1 VYNSTEIGF
10 PDDPNMITPIERIS
24 NNSNEKSF
32 KLLGV
37 LLDEHLSFKYHIDML
52 CAKLSKSLYC
62 LSRVKHFIDQES
74 LKKLYYSMI
83 HSNLAYGIN
92 IYGCVNSTTLDKLR
106 KKQKQAIR
114 TLCNANYRAH
124 TAPLFREMKILPLD
138 QLIIYSNI
146 KFMHS
151 FIHKKLPLS
160 FNNTWQTNEE
170 RNPVRILRNI
180 NDLFIPA
187 HRVEFVKRLPLF
199 SFPATWNNAPG
210 NKYNPRPSVYMN
222 EVKTYLLS
230 LL

>member
-1 VYNSTEIGF
+1 
-10 PDDPNMITPIERIS
+10 
-24 NNSNEKSF
+24 
-32 KLLGV
+32 
-37 LLDEHLSFKYHIDML
+37 
-52 CAKLSKSLYC
+52 
-62 LSRVKHFIDQES
+62 
-74 LKKLYYSMI
+74 MI
-83 HSNLAYGIN
+83 HSNLAYVIN
-92 IYGCVNSTTLDKLR
+92 IYGCANSTTLDKLR

-170 RNPVRILRNI
+170 RNPVRVLRNI